1 VYWETSERNG
11 APYRSG
17 VPGPYRRGEKKK
29 CPSHGAPFVDPAV
42 SSMSPFEAEAET
54 ESKASGRCPNLTGSV
69 AVTAYDQWDN
79 VKTDYNP
86 PNAVFPGLGNSPN
99 GLGALSM

>member
-1 VYWETSERNG
+1 
-11 APYRSG
+11 
-17 VPGPYRRGEKKK
+17 
-29 CPSHGAPFVDPAV
+29 
-42 SSMSPFEAEAET
+42 
-54 ESKASGRCPNLTGSV
+54 V
-69 AVTAYDQWDN
+69 AVTAYDQWNN